1 MGKSITKFF
10 KLVVIDFLSSALGS
24 IELIAFKLRVALIQ
38 KTKNY
43 VGNN

>member
-1 MGKSITKFF
+1 MEAYRIAVFGF
-10 KLVVIDFLSSALGS
+10 VVDFLSSILGS
-24 IELIAFKLRVALIQ
+24 IELVASRLRVALIQ